1 MSDHE
6 AQATGFHCVPD
17 CCKSTTS
24 TPRNDVSANT
34 FVCALGSYRA
44 SLVALESSSL
54 TGEIQKA
61 SLWLDPQIYFQL
73 VSTGVPS
80 RAVLVLHSWSTMPMK
95 HHSSGTFVGG
105 INYLTAAVLSGFA
118 QIPVSSNRCP
128 RNLILISDNSHFC
141 GLRAAPPY
149 WILSNAASKLM
160 SCSAWVL
167 PKISLSSMWHTTP
180 FDPVRILFILS
191 WKCSGALDILKGGWS
206 P

>member
-1 MSDHE
+1 MSNHE

-17 CCKSTTS
+17 CRKSTTS
-24 TPRNDVSANT
+24 TPKDDVSANT

-54 TGEIQKA
+54 TGEIRKA
-61 SLWLDPQIYFQL
+61 SLWLDPQIYSACFHRSVLKGCVSFAQLVDHAHEASQFRHFCRRFQL
-73 VSTGVPS
+73 SDS
-80 RAVLVLHSWSTMPMK
+80 CCLV
-95 HHSSGTFVGG
+95 
-105 INYLTAAVLSGFA
+105 GFA

-128 RNLILISDNSHFC
+128 RNSIFVSDNSHFC
-141 GLRAAPPY
+141 GLRTALPD
-149 WILSNAASKLM
+149 WVLSSAASKLM

-191 WKCSGALDILKGGWS
+191 WKCSGALDIPKGGLLK
-206 P
+206 